1 MVAHKVALIFSP
13 FLAIISFLP
22 VVCGEAFFVF
32 VVRTYKIFPLISLTL
47 INHLKSIILSLP
59 LCSQRLSIVI
69 SVRLWFFGSLLRVD
83 GWQINMGMGI
93 VTQFGRPT
101 DNTVLCQTLTQLL
114 GLEKKK
120 WKVVLL
126 ATYQSLAFALWTHL
140 KLHLRSINCVFHRPR
155 LLVIRETETVL
166 RLAEIKFAWSHEK
179 CEHVTQLLDLNF
191 ETPMIMK

>member
-1 MVAHKVALIFSP
+1 MAHKVALIFSP
-13 FLAIISFLP
+13 FLAIISFPP
-22 VVCGEAFFVF
+22 VVCGEAFLVF

-59 LCSQRLSIVI
+59 LRSQRLSIVI

-93 VTQFGRPT
+93 VTQFRRPT

-120 WKVVLL
+120 MKSCFTSYLSKSGFRTMNTPEASPPFYKL
-126 ATYQSLAFALWTHL
+126 CFSSTAT
-140 KLHLRSINCVFHRPR
+140 V
-155 LLVIRETETVL
+155 
-166 RLAEIKFAWSHEK
+166 SH
-179 CEHVTQLLDLNF
+179 
-191 ETPMIMK
+191 